1 MPEPSSHRTLTLC
14 ASALGQL
21 KYAHMDWGPLLLVHV
36 KAPSLSTLR
45 QCLQTGAQH
54 WRSVNWSDQA
64 SCREELPLGVTERLH
79 QEAVQHAAAVS
90 EVRQELD
97 ESQERLRLVEAGKA
111 QLVAASK
118 YKNEQVGAVSCSC
131 L

>member
-1 MPEPSSHRTLTLC
+1 M
-14 ASALGQL
+14 AA
-21 KYAHMDWGPLLLVHV
+21 
-36 KAPSLSTLR
+36 
-45 QCLQTGAQH
+45 
-54 WRSVNWSDQA
+54 
-64 SCREELPLGVTERLH
+64 CREELPLDVTERLH

-118 YKNEQVGAVSCSC
+118 FKNEQVGSLSGSF

>member
-1 MPEPSSHRTLTLC
+1 M
-14 ASALGQL
+14 
-21 KYAHMDWGPLLLVHV
+21 
-36 KAPSLSTLR
+36 
-45 QCLQTGAQH
+45 
-54 WRSVNWSDQA
+54 
-64 SCREELPLGVTERLH
+64 TERLH

-118 YKNEQVGAVSCSC
+118 SKNEQVGALPCSC
-131 L
+131 LWRDVLSEVGGFPAGSALG